1 MSNLF
6 CSICRQKI
14 DEYHIKI
21 EGTYY
26 HYSPCCVEKF
36 KKKQSKGAPVT
47 VKVSKPSD
55 DEPSRDPE
63 LPGDAETVD
72 ELLES
77 EVTMASYYSAGA

>member
-6 CSICRQKI
+6 CSVCHQKI
-14 DEYHIKI
+14 DEYYIKI

-36 KKKQSKGAPVT
+36 KTKQANRAPV
-47 VKVSKPSD
+47 KVRISEPSD

-63 LPGDAETVD
+63 LSGDAETVD

-77 EVTMASYYSAGA
+77 EVTMASCYSAGV